1 MDNFANKTKS
11 VNLVLKK
18 KNKLIGYNT
27 DIFGA
32 IESIKD
38 KIKIY
43 KTIVI
48 IGLGGTGTAIFNYL
62 RKTFLDKKFILVSK
76 KNKNQFYKKN
86 VLVQKRIS
94 KKILKT
100 RALIINCTPLGSS
113 LKKEFIKKTP
123 LNKNDFKYINK
134 KSFIF
139 DIIYSPK
146 KTVLNSLSKKNKIS
160 YTNGVYMNTVQAQ
173 KALKIIFQ

>member
-18 KNKLIGYNT
+18 KNKLVGYNT

-48 IGLGGTGTAIFNYL
+48 IGLGGTGTVIFNYL

-76 KNKNQFYKKN
+76 KIKP
-86 VLVQKRIS
+86 
-94 KKILKT
+94 IL
-100 RALIINCTPLGSS
+100 
-113 LKKEFIKKTP
+113 
-123 LNKNDFKYINK
+123 
-134 KSFIF
+134 
-139 DIIYSPK
+139 
-146 KTVLNSLSKKNKIS
+146 
-160 YTNGVYMNTVQAQ
+160 
-173 KALKIIFQ
+173 